1 MEFLG
6 PLVRGIFL
14 RRLNRFAVLVEIGGV
29 PRTCH
34 LPNPGRLEELLVPG
48 AKVFLLEKIGGGRRT
63 GYDLAAVSHRGGL
76 VSVDSRLP
84 NRLVGEALAEGRL
97 PPFCHC
103 RVVREEVPYGRS
115 RFDFLLQCG
124 EKPCLLEVK
133 SCTLVRDGMALFP
146 DAVTERG
153 KRHCLELARA
163 HQEGYRAAVL
173 FVVQRTDASIFS
185 PNDATDPAFGEALR
199 WAAGRGVEVLAYG
212 CLVTESEVRLG
223 GRVAVDLERKSLYI
237 I

>member
-1 MEFLG
+1 MEFRG

-14 RRLNRFAVLVEIGGV
+14 RRPNRFTVLVEIGGV

-48 AKVFLLEKIGGGRRT
+48 AKVFLREKGEGKRRT
-63 GYDLAAVSHRGGL
+63 GYDLVAVSHQGGL

-84 NRLVGEALAEGRL
+84 NRLVEEALAEGRI
-97 PPFCHC
+97 PPFRRCHLA
-103 RVVREEVPYGRS
+103 RGEVSYGRS

-124 EKPCLLEVK
+124 DRPCLLEVK
-133 SCTLVRDGMALFP
+133 SCTLVRDGRALFP
-146 DAVTERG
+146 DAVTDRG
-153 KRHCLELARA
+153 RRHGLELARA

-199 WAAGRGVEVLAYG
+199 WAAWQGVEVLAYR
-212 CLVTESEVRLG
+212 CLVTERGVSLEEE
-223 GRVAVDLERKSLYI
+223 VAVDLGGKACR
-237 I
+237 

>member
-1 MEFLG
+1 MEFRG

-14 RRLNRFAVLVEIGGV
+14 RRLNRFAVLVGIDGV

-48 AKVFLLEKIGGGRRT
+48 AKVFLLEKEEGKRRT
-63 GYDLAAVSHRGGL
+63 GYDLVAVSHRGGL

-97 PPFCHC
+97 APFRRC
-103 RVVREEVPYGRS
+103 RLARGEVSYGRS
-115 RFDFLLQCG
+115 RIDFLLQCG
-124 EKPCLLEVK
+124 GKPCLLEVK

-153 KRHCLELARA
+153 RRHCLELARA
-163 HQEGYRAAVL
+163 RREGYRAAVL

-199 WAAGRGVEVLAYG
+199 WAAGRGVEVLAYR
-212 CLVTESEVRLG
+212 CLVTEKGVALG
-223 GRVAVDLERKSLYI
+223 REMAVDLGGKACR
-237 I
+237 